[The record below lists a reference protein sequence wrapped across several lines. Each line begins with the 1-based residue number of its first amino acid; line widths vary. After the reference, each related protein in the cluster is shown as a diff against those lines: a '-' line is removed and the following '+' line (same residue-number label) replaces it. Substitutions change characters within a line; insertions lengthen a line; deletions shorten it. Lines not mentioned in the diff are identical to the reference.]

1 MMIWMNNK
9 EAAGSGNGQKQ
20 GQYKSFIGYLCKN
33 NQTQPNLI
41 KNLTWNSNYFPSKC

>member
-9 EAAGSGNGQKQ
+9 EAAGCGNGQKQ
-20 GQYKSFIGYLCKN
+20 GQCKNLIGYLCKN

-41 KNLTWNSNYFPSKC
+41 KSLT